1 MNSRNLSALLGD
13 MAPKENSGYEER
25 TNVIF
30 SEFEH
35 FFNNDAKRA
44 IFLEGTLVQYL
55 LNIQKFQRGSAP
67 FRTKLRGLNLDE
79 RYVKRIFP
87 EIINKLEE
95 YDANYYKELE
105 YLIAKY
111 MIQSGTDWKMSNDE
125 ISFYFVL
132 GMNLSNLLKPPKS
145 GKEIEND

>member
-1 MNSRNLSALLGD
+1 MNSTNLSTLLSD
-13 MAPKENSGYEER
+13 MEPKENNGYEER

-35 FFNNDAKRA
+35 FFNTDAKKA
-44 IFLEGTLVQYL
+44 IFLEGALVQYL
-55 LNIQKFQRGSAP
+55 LNIQKFQRGSTP

-87 EIINKLEE
+87 ETINKLEE

-105 YLIAKY
+105 Y
-111 MIQSGTDWKMSNDE
+111 SD
-125 ISFYFVL
+125 
-132 GMNLSNLLKPPKS
+132 LKIHDS
-145 GKEIEND
+145 IWQ